1 MNEKEGSKMK
11 KQTSNKQI
19 LLTGGGTAGHVMVN
33 LALIPLLKEAGY
45 KIDYIGSYDGIEKDL
60 ISPIEGVTYHAI
72 STGKYRRYR
81 SIENIKDPF
90 KVLNGIRQSVQ
101 LIHKLKPSII
111 FSKGGFVSVPVL
123 IAAKL
128 TRTPAV
134 IHESDLT
141 PGLANKIAMSFA
153 KKILVTFEETLQYVD
168 EKKAA
173 FIGAVVRPELFEGS
187 KQRACQL
194 LGFNSNDP
202 ILLVMGGSTG
212 AKHLNEFIR
221 SQLEVLIK
229 KYQVI
234 HLTGRGLMDES
245 INHPRYRQFDYVKD
259 ELNDLLTSA
268 DVIVSRA
275 GANAIFE
282 FLALKKPML
291 LIPLPKRVSRGDQ
304 ILNASVFEQA
314 GFAKVLDE
322 DELTVTT
329 FFETLAQLEQDTPDM
344 VARMAKRDAKDA
356 IQHVLET
363 IRKYE
368 KH

>member
-1 MNEKEGSKMK
+1 MK

-128 TRTPAV
+128 TQTPAV

-141 PGLANKIAMSFA
+141 PGLANKIAMPFA

-194 LGFNSNDP
+194 LDFNSNDP

-221 SQLEVLIK
+221 SQLEVLTK

-245 INHPRYRQFDYVKD
+245 INHPRYHQFDYVKD

-329 FFETLAQLEQDTPDM
+329 FFETLTQLEQDTPDM

-356 IQHVLET
+356 IQQVLET

>member
-1 MNEKEGSKMK
+1 MK

-60 ISPIEGVTYHAI
+60 VSPIEGVTYHAI

-141 PGLANKIAMSFA
+141 PGLANKIAMPFA

-168 EKKAA
+168 EKKAT

-194 LGFNSNDP
+194 LDFNPKEP

-212 AKHLNEFIR
+212 AKHLNEFVR
-221 SQLEVLIK
+221 RQLDRLTK

-234 HLTGRGLMDES
+234 HLTGRGLKDES
-245 INHPRYRQFDYVKD
+245 INHPRYRQFEYVKD

-304 ILNASVFEQA
+304 ILNAQVFEQA
-314 GFAKVLDE
+314 GYAKVLDE
-322 DELTVTT
+322 DELTEAT
-329 FFETLAQLEQDTPDM
+329 FFDTLAQIEQDTPNM
-344 VARMAKRDAKDA
+344 TARMAKRDAKDA
-356 IQHVLET
+356 INHVLET
-363 IRKYE
+363 IRMYE
-368 KH
+368 KHGSS